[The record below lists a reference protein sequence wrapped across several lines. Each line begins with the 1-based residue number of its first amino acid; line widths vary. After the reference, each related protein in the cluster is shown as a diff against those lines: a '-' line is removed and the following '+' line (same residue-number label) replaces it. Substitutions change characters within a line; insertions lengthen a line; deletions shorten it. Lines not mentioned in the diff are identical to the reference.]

1 MAEPEQAKIT
11 VAQNLSGP
19 MALHPRQPSPDRTGG
34 ARLYRRAQAFLIVR
48 YGAQDKLPRGFRIY
62 MMPSL

>member
-1 MAEPEQAKIT
+1 MAEPEQAEIT

-19 MALHPRQPSPDRTGG
+19 MALHPRQPSPDRTRGT
-34 ARLYRRAQAFLIVR
+34 RLYRLAQAFFIVR
-48 YGAQDKLPRGFRIY
+48 NGAQDELPRGFRID